1 MDEEHHCHCHYTAL
15 VNQAY
20 GYFSIQLDKYDKKE
34 PMFIQLLDEFI
45 TYLVENYYHHLDLNI
60 EFNTDFV
67 INHFTHNMSDD
78 DDDPDIDTID
88 LKECQYY
95 LFKKNEFLNTLVD
108 DLDADENAT
117 IYSELLVNYPDTFV
131 YCVTKYF
138 YINLLKNPVYT
149 EFIETQ
155 IYLLTN
161 PTNELK

>member
-1 MDEEHHCHCHYTAL
+1 MEEECHCDCHSTAWIHQ
-15 VNQAY
+15 VY
-20 GYFSIQLDKYDKKE
+20 KYFSIQLDKYDKKE
-34 PMFIQLLDEFI
+34 PMFIQLLDEF
-45 TYLVENYYHHLDLNI
+45 TNYLVEHYYHHLDLNI

-88 LKECQYY
+88 LKELQSY
-95 LFKKNEFLNTLVD
+95 LFEKNDFLSNINLTD
-108 DLDADENAT
+108 DFDN
-117 IYSELLVNYPDTFV
+117 ELLVNYPDVFI

-149 EFIETQ
+149 EFIENY